1 MLVTEIKQK
10 DILGFLLITM
20 YFYSNGI
27 LTEHYMLEV
36 NGQNVVGMKDI
47 AIKQILEASPRTL
60 TITVM
65 PKFVY
70 KHMMDQ

>member
-1 MLVTEIKQK
+1 MTVLVSCV
-10 DILGFLLITM
+10 DYYSLVG
-20 YFYSNGI
+20 YSNGI
-27 LTEHYMLEV
+27 LTEHFMLEV
-36 NGQNVVGMKDI
+36 NGQNVVGMKDKE
-47 AIKQILEASPRTL
+47 IKQILEASPRTL

>member
-1 MLVTEIKQK
+1 
-10 DILGFLLITM
+10 
-20 YFYSNGI
+20 
-27 LTEHYMLEV
+27 MLEV

>member
-1 MLVTEIKQK
+1 MYADVLVDYIVV
-10 DILGFLLITM
+10 FV
-20 YFYSNGI
+20 YSNGI
-27 LTEHYMLEV
+27 LTEHFMLEV
-36 NGQNVVGMKDI
+36 NGQNVVGMKDKE
-47 AIKQILEASPRTL
+47 IKNILESSPRTL

>member
-1 MLVTEIKQK
+1 
-10 DILGFLLITM
+10 
-20 YFYSNGI
+20 
-27 LTEHYMLEV
+27 MLEV
-36 NGQNVVGMKDI
+36 NGQNVVGMKDKD
-47 AIKQILEASPRTL
+47 IKQILDSSPRTL